1 MLASK
6 QIFQKLRIVRA
17 QVKTC
22 RTSKNLLNGICQDI
36 CSLYQAK

>member
-1 MLASK
+1 MLASE
-6 QIFQKLRIVRA
+6 QIFQKLRIALA

-22 RTSKNLLNGICQDI
+22 RTSKNLLNRICQDI